1 MYITA
6 VPNRNSPPAILL
18 RESFRDGDKVRT
30 RTLANLTSWAPERI
44 DALRRALKGEF
55 DGFTGALQP
64 VCGPIFA
71 VLFALKQLA
80 ERVGL
85 LRVLG
90 TERWAKLVL
99 FLTLARVAAQGSRL
113 SAVRWATQHAVAETV
128 GLSSF
133 DEDDLYDAL
142 DTLAGHQE
150 RIEDAL
156 YRVTVQQ
163 RGGAPT
169 VVLYDV
175 TSSYLEGEHNELAAF
190 GYSRD
195 KKPGKAQI
203 GIGLLTTAD
212 GEPLA
217 VHVYAGN
224 TADPVTV
231 PEQVQTLRTRF
242 GITEVVFVGDRGM
255 VKAKG
260 KAALSTAG
268 FRYITA
274 LTTPQIRRLLHAQVL
289 HAEWFTPHVHE
300 VVHGP
305 VRLVLRR
312 SEAIQQHE
320 AWRRSDKLA
329 KLQTL
334 ITTRNAFVSTA
345 KRAKP
350 EAGLRIL
357 QAWVKRHKLDAFVHV
372 SLHEGRLTATLD
384 AAAQAEA
391 ALLDGCYVLET
402 DVPPTALDAHAVH
415 DRYRDLH
422 EVEQDF
428 RTMKTGLLEVR
439 PVFVRKA
446 PRTRAHVL
454 ITMLALTVVREMRR
468 ALVTAFGTT
477 DDGQMAVT
485 VEDALAALAR
495 LCLLTYHVQGST
507 VIRLPTPDERQ
518 AAILNALGIPWPP
531 PRSVR
536 KM

>member
-6 VPNRNSPPAILL
+6 VPNRNSPPAVLL

-30 RTLANLTSWAPERI
+30 RTLANLTAWAPERI

-55 DGFTGALQP
+55 DGFTGDPQP

-85 LRVLG
+85 LQVLG
-90 TERWAKLVL
+90 SARWAKLVL
-99 FLTLARVAAQGSRL
+99 FLILARVAAQGSRL
-113 SAVRWATQHAVAETV
+113 SAVRWAAHHAVAETL
-128 GLSSF
+128 GLTRF
-133 DEDDLYDAL
+133 DEDALYAAL
-142 DTLAGHQE
+142 DSLAHHQE

-156 YRVTVQQ
+156 YRLTVRQ
-163 RGGAPT
+163 RGGIPT

-203 GIGLLTTAD
+203 VIGLLTTAD

-217 VHVYAGN
+217 VQVYEGN

-231 PEQVQTLRTRF
+231 PAQVQTLRTRF
-242 GITEVVFVGDRGM
+242 GITEIVFVGDRGM
-255 VKAKG
+255 VKTKG
-260 KAALSTAG
+260 KAALTAAG

-274 LTTPQIRRLLHAQVL
+274 LTTPQVRRLLHAQVL
-289 HAEWFTPHVHE
+289 RAEWFTPHVHE
-300 VVHGP
+300 VVHGA

-312 SEAIQQHE
+312 SAAIQQQE
-320 AWRRSDKLA
+320 ARRRADKLA
-329 KLQTL
+329 KLQAL
-334 ITTRNAFVSTA
+334 MATRNAFVGAA

-350 EAGLRIL
+350 ATGLRTL
-357 QAWVKRHKLDAFVHV
+357 QTWVKRHKLDAFVHV
-372 SLHEGRLTATLD
+372 SLHEGRLMATLD
-384 AAAQAEA
+384 IATQAEA
-391 ALLDGCYVLET
+391 TLLDGCYVLET
-402 DVPPTALDAHAVH
+402 DVPRTALDAQAVH

-446 PRTRAHVL
+446 RRTRAHVL
-454 ITMLALTVVREMRR
+454 VTMLALKVVREMRR
-468 ALVTAFGTT
+468 ALVAAFGTT
-477 DDGQMAVT
+477 DDDKMAVT
-485 VEDALAALAR
+485 VEEALLALAR
-495 LCLLTYHVQGST
+495 LCLLTYHVQDT
-507 VIRLPTPDERQ
+507 AVTRLPTPDKRQ
-518 AAILNALGIPWPP
+518 AAILNALGTPLPP